1 MKLQLALA
9 VAKQKCDRAHPA
21 TISSNRVAPNL
32 RMILVANGQYLTS
45 QDLSRA
51 KRSWTF
57 EEFVKEFEGAAL

>member
-9 VAKQKCDRAHPA
+9 VAKQKCDRTHPA
-21 TISSNRVAPNL
+21 TKRSNEVCPNL

-57 EEFVKEFEGAAL
+57 EEFVREFGGAV